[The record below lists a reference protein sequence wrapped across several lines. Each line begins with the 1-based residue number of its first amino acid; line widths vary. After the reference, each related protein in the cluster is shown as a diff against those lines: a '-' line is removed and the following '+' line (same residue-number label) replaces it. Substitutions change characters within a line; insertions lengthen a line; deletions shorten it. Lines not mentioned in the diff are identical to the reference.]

1 LCPHRRADLRYN
13 VAEKESLMEKL
24 CSQCNGM
31 FPEEELLQR
40 EDNAELVCEDCSGLL
55 NNENLSCR
63 YDEQG

>member
-1 LCPHRRADLRYN
+1 
-13 VAEKESLMEKL
+13 MEKL
-24 CSQCNGM
+24 CSQCNGV